1 MAAATTMK
9 RSAFGNVTNKGSELD
24 RDEKRHHASTEGQLA
39 EAPPSEEASSLAE
52 APESLSEWP
61 EEETYRC
68 AKANC
73 GFGGI
78 ITGDQ
83 PAAVCDKC
91 GDLVTGAGIFHVRCA
106 GLNTAPD
113 YYTCPGCKAEEDAEE
128 LAALKKNG
136 DSAFGEKPAPKKRKT
151 ADGGGSQKRMVPEGG
166 SRGQR
171 PSEMPPAKRAAH
183 KQAMADKKTKKKAE
197 GADELEAAAAA
208 LKAHDLYKKKNY
220 QAILAEVENWA
231 KRGGTVLTAAKW
243 IRCLMSEGDDRLT
256 PSRVRLNYKKV
267 YPYAA

>member
-1 MAAATTMK
+1 MK
-9 RSAFGNVTNKGSELD
+9 RSAFRDVANKGSELD

-113 YYTCPGCKAEEDAEE
+113 YYTCPECKAEEDAEE

-136 DSAFGEKPAPKKRKT
+136 DSAFVEKPP
-151 ADGGGSQKRMVPEGG
+151 SQKRAKAPNGAGLQNPRHPHEFRALAPENPL
-166 SRGQR
+166 RVAF
-171 PSEMPPAKRAAH
+171 EKAEA
-183 KQAMADKKTKKKAE
+183 KKKAE
-197 GADELEAAAAA
+197 GAAELKAAVKAFNASPLVKKANYVAIVSELEG
-208 LKAHDLYKKKNY
+208 
-220 QAILAEVENWA
+220 WA
-231 KRGGTVLTAAKW
+231 KRGGTKATAAKW
-243 IRCLMSEGDDRLT
+243 IRCLMSKGDDRLT
-256 PSRVRLNYKKV
+256 PSRVRLNYKQV
-267 YPYAA
+267 SPYAA

>member
-83 PAAVCDKC
+83 PAAAPRGAVHGVVGGYCVLERAFC
-91 GDLVTGAGIFHVRCA
+91 ILV
-106 GLNTAPD
+106 
-113 YYTCPGCKAEEDAEE
+113 
-128 LAALKKNG
+128 
-136 DSAFGEKPAPKKRKT
+136 
-151 ADGGGSQKRMVPEGG
+151 
-166 SRGQR
+166 
-171 PSEMPPAKRAAH
+171 
-183 KQAMADKKTKKKAE
+183 
-197 GADELEAAAAA
+197 
-208 LKAHDLYKKKNY
+208 
-220 QAILAEVENWA
+220 
-231 KRGGTVLTAAKW
+231 
-243 IRCLMSEGDDRLT
+243 
-256 PSRVRLNYKKV
+256 
-267 YPYAA
+267 